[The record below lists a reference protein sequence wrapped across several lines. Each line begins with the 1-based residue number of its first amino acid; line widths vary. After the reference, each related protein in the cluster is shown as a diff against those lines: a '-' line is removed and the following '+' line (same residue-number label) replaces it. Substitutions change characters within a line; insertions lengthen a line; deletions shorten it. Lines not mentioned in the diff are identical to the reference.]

1 MRRLM
6 LSLAAFAARWLPAP
20 ARRLLYRLGPLTRGL
35 RRALNWSVPAGL
47 LETTVQGGALV
58 GARLVLDLQ
67 QEKDYWLGTYEPEL
81 QQAIKDWVQPG
92 WVVYDVGANIGYI
105 SLSLARAVGE
115 QGQVYAFEALPAN
128 VARLRQNV
136 SLNAWAK
143 VEVVQAAV
151 TGAPGEVQFLVGPSG
166 GMGKAAGSAGRELDY
181 AAQIRVPAVVLDEYV
196 YKKGNPAPQAI
207 KLDIEG
213 GEVLAL
219 PGMRRLLHEH
229 RPLVFLELHGETAA
243 RVAWETLTSASYI
256 LRRMAP
262 GYPPVERQA
271 ELDWKS
277 YLVAIPEGRNG

>member
-1 MRRLM
+1 MKRL
-6 LSLAAFAARWLPAP
+6 LVSLAACAARMLPAP

-35 RRALNWSVPAGL
+35 RRVLNWSMPAGK

-81 QQAIKDWVQPG
+81 QQAIKDWVKPG
-92 WVVYDVGANIGYI
+92 WVAYDVGANIGYI
-105 SLSLARAVGE
+105 SLMLARTVGE
-115 QGQVYAFEALPAN
+115 QGRVYAFEALPAN
-128 VARLRQNV
+128 AERLQQNV
-136 SLNAWAK
+136 ELNAWSK

-151 TGAPGEVQFLVGPSG
+151 AGAPGEVQFLVGPSG
-166 GMGKAAGSAGRELDY
+166 GTGKAAGSAGRELDY
-181 AAQIRVPAVVLDEYV
+181 VAQIRVPAVVLDEFV
-196 YKKGNPAPQAI
+196 YKEGNPAPRAV

-219 PGMRRLLHEH
+219 PGMRRLFHEH
-229 RPLVFLELHGETAA
+229 HPLVFLELHGETAA
-243 RVAWETLTSASYI
+243 QVAWETLTGAGYI

-271 ELDWKS
+271 ELDWKA
-277 YLVAIPEGRNG
+277 YLVATWEAA

>member
-1 MRRLM
+1 VKRTL
-6 LSLAAFAARWLPAP
+6 LSLAALAARWLPAP
-20 ARRLLYRLGPLTRGL
+20 VKRGFYRLGPLTRGL
-35 RRALNWSVPAGL
+35 RQALNRAAPAGL
-47 LETTVQGGALV
+47 HATTVQGGLLA

-105 SLSLARAVGE
+105 SLMLARAVGE
-115 QGQVYAFEALPAN
+115 QGRVYAFEALPAN
-128 VARLRQNV
+128 AERLRQNV
-136 SLNAWAK
+136 EMNAWAK

-151 TGAPGEVQFLVGPSG
+151 AGAPGEVQFLVGPSG
-166 GMGKAAGSAGRELDY
+166 GTGKAAGSAGRELDY
-181 AAQIRVPAVVLDEYV
+181 AAQIRVPAVVLDEFV
-196 YKKGNPAPQAI
+196 YKEGNPAPQAI

-219 PGMRRLLHEH
+219 PGMRRLIHEH
-229 RPLVFLELHGETAA
+229 HPLVFLELHGETAA
-243 RVAWETLTSASYI
+243 QVVWETLTGAGYT

-271 ELDWKS
+271 ELDWKA
-277 YLVAIPEGRNG
+277 YLVATWEAA